1 MPSRIAVRLAGALTI
16 TMASLAALTA
26 CDGIGRLRTTWVA
39 DGDVVLRET
48 VRAGRLTDQDLR
60 EASGLTPSQR
70 EPGMFWFLNDSGN
83 DERLFAADSAGRAL
97 GTVWVTGTRNQD
109 WEALS
114 SGPCPE
120 GHCLYI
126 ADTGD
131 NMALRPVVQL
141 LRLPEPSRTAREVPL
156 AQTLTLRYADGAHDV
171 EAMYVAP
178 DTSVW
183 LITKRP
189 TTNDGG
195 AFRPVRVYR
204 VPPEAW
210 GSTEP
215 VTVSVMDSL
224 PVVPVRRS
232 SRDWVTDASLS
243 APDSTGRR
251 RLALLTYGA
260 VHIFE
265 VDSAS
270 GRPGAAVARC
280 SLPIHERSAE
290 GITWLPDGRI
300 LLVNE
305 GRGGV
310 MYAGLCP

>member
-1 MPSRIAVRLAGALTI
+1 MALLVGVLGIAVV
-16 TMASLAALTA
+16 SLSA
-26 CDGIGRLRTTWVA
+26 CDGIGRVRTTWVA
-39 DGDVVLRET
+39 DGDTIMRET
-48 VRAGRLTDQDLR
+48 VRVGRLTEQDLR
-60 EASGLTPSQR
+60 EASGLFPSQR
-70 EPGMFWFLNDSGN
+70 EAGVFWFLNDSGN
-83 DERLFAADSAGRAL
+83 DERLFAADSTGRAL
-97 GTVWVTGTRNQD
+97 GTVRVTGPRNQD

-114 SGPCPE
+114 GGPCPQ

-141 LRLPEPSRTAREVPL
+141 LRVVEPSTNDREIPI
-156 AQTLTLRYADGAHDV
+156 AQTVVVRYADGAVDV

-189 TTNDGG
+189 AVDTAG

-204 VPPEAW
+204 IPPEAW

-215 VTVSVMDSL
+215 VTVSVIDSL

-232 SRDWVTDASLS
+232 SRDWVTDANLS
-243 APDSTGRR
+243 APDSLGRR
-251 RLALLTYGA
+251 RLVLLSYGA
-260 VHIFE
+260 VHVFE
-265 VDSAS
+265 ADGAS
-270 GRPGAAVARC
+270 GRPGAKVARC
-280 SLPIHERSAE
+280 SLPIHERSSE
-290 GITWLPDGRI
+290 GVTWLPDGRI

-310 MYAGLCP
+310 MYAGACP